1 MNEGQLIQRRY
12 STTAWLCAIFF
23 GFPFAPLLMLVGL
36 SSPQQRQR
44 IGTRYIVWTTVIGY
58 LALFVILIPTSC
70 LTGQSPP
77 AGTIDQPYASPTATP
92 APFPTPDSWS
102 TSFPTRNSSPA
113 PRELSDHDCLRSAD
127 CFSARKA
134 TYRMQARD
142 DCWVQIEINLANAGL
157 TEHTRYVGGDLPTLR
172 YFGKE
177 PPGSDAA
184 LWLTD
189 MEVNDGS
196 TWERVTVE
204 CLYNHVNDY
213 VASVQGW

>member
-1 MNEGQLIQRRY
+1 MNEGQPIQRRY

-44 IGTRYIVWTTVIGY
+44 IGTRYIVWATVIGY
-58 LALFVILIPTSC
+58 LALFVILIPIVW
-70 LTGQSPP
+70 LTNGSPP
-77 AGTIDQPYASPTATP
+77 TRASDQPYASPTATQ
-92 APFPTPDSWS
+92 APFPTR
-102 TSFPTRNSSPA
+102 TRKPTPKV
-113 PRELSDHDCLRSAD
+113 LTDKDCLRSAD

-142 DCWVQIEINLANAGL
+142 GCVIQIDINLVNAGII
-157 TEHTRYVGGDLPTLR
+157 EDTRYVGGDLPTLR

-189 MEVNDGS
+189 MEVYDGS

-213 VASVQGW
+213 VASLQVR